1 MKVLITCLSQSWGG
15 LEMYSIQTTRL
26 LIENNIEA
34 EFLCYSN
41 SRVHKEATK
50 ETFPVIVSQFKNYF
64 QLREYFNLAKELKE
78 RSFDIIHSQASKD
91 LWLLVPALKLSK
103 LSAPLLLTKQMG
115 SYIIKKDI
123 LHKWIYKRVNK
134 ALAISRVIAK
144 NLVDTTPLTDDK
156 IELLH
161 NSIDTEKF
169 NPAVVD
175 KNKVRN
181 EFNID
186 ANELLIGM
194 MARFSPGKGHEEF
207 IMAAKELSER
217 HSNIRFMIIGE
228 PSKGEDNYAAEI
240 KTLASNLEIIDKII
254 FTGYRKDTPEVLA
267 AMDIFVF
274 PSHAEAFGLALAEAL
289 SMGKPSVCSNSDGVL
304 DIAVDNE
311 TSLLFE
317 KKNWKD
323 LMEKLD
329 RLITDEN
336 LRIKF
341 SSASRKRAVEM
352 FDLKIFAKKL
362 IGIYNNLTTD
372 KEYN

>member
-15 LEMYSIQTTRL
+15 LEMYSIQTTKL
-26 LIENNIEA
+26 LIANNIEA

-41 SRVHKEATK
+41 SRVHQEASKEK
-50 ETFPVIVSQFKNYF
+50 FPVNFCKFKNHF
-64 QLREYFNLAKELKE
+64 QLHEYYNLAKKLKE
-78 RSFDIIHSQASKD
+78 KNFDIIHCQASKD
-91 LWLLVPALKLSK
+91 LWLLVPALMLSK
-103 LSAPLLLTKQMG
+103 LTTPLLLTKQMG

-134 ALAISRVIAK
+134 AFAISRVIAK
-144 NLVDTTPLTDDK
+144 NLVDTTPLTPDK

-161 NSIDTEKF
+161 NSIDTGKF
-169 NPAVVD
+169 DPAKVD
-175 KNKVRN
+175 RNKVRS
-181 EFNID
+181 EFKID
-186 ANELLIGM
+186 ANEFLIGM
-194 MARFSPGKGHEEF
+194 IARFSPGKGHEEF
-207 IMAAKELSER
+207 IMAANELSKN
-217 HSNIRFMIIGE
+217 HGNVRFMIIGE

-240 KTLASNLEIIDKII
+240 KTLASNLDIIDKII

-323 LMEKLD
+323 LEEKLD
-329 RLITDEN
+329 KLINDEN
-336 LRIKF
+336 LRINF

-352 FDLKIFAKKL
+352 FDTKIFTKKL
-362 IGIYNNLTTD
+362 MGFYNNLLTD
-372 KEYN
+372 KE